1 VPFEAVLSE
10 VVNAL
15 LERILTKD
23 TLDQQVAAVALENES
38 FLSEQQTNREQIQK
52 AQSIA
57 RRQINNLV
65 TAIENTDTDTN
76 KNTDGCPDPELYTRL
91 SKRRSELQSL
101 ESQIEE
107 LDAIMGDHLM
117 FLNNPDLIVRNALDF
132 RTYLESDDE
141 QTARVFVQSFVK
153 KVVIHGKTDGTIY
166 YSVPLPSDS
175 PGPAATQEIRF
186 SQQRDDKICPLDGL
200 TGAGRGQRKAAAGF
214 FRRC

>member
-1 VPFEAVLSE
+1 M
-10 VVNAL
+10 
-15 LERILTKD
+15 
-23 TLDQQVAAVALENES
+23 ALENES

-65 TAIENTDTDTN
+65 TAIENTDTDTDTDTDKN

-141 QTARVFVQSFVK
+141 QNRTRLCPVLRKKSGDTWQNRRHHLLQRPASERQPRPSRDTRDPVLTATRRQNMSF
-153 KVVIHGKTDGTIY
+153 GWAY
-166 YSVPLPSDS
+166 
-175 PGPAATQEIRF
+175 
-186 SQQRDDKICPLDGL
+186 
-200 TGAGRGQRKAAAGF
+200 GQ
-214 FRRC
+214 